1 MSWKKTQKVKEPSE
15 MREKELLRISFR
27 FGVCV
32 TGMVVCT
39 EERRDLARGGL
50 GTY

>member
-1 MSWKKTQKVKEPSE
+1 MEKDKKKVKEPSE
-15 MREKELLRISFR
+15 MREKELLKILSLR

-39 EERRDLARGGL
+39 EKGRLARRRL
-50 GTY
+50 WTC